1 MAGRRRH
8 ERFAVGGWEGA
19 LRVRRDVVVESQV
32 EGVLSVISDTP
43 GVPDEILTLDLI
55 GVRTS
60 ESLTVQVV
68 ESRPVVDLTARA
80 LHAGRPG
87 RTNRPA
93 YAGTSSIMFTIWSVV
108 LIRA

>member
-19 LRVRRDVVVESQV
+19 LRVRRDVVVESQA

-68 ESRPVVDLTARA
+68 ESRPVVVDGGVKHALRLSVLERARQSA
-80 LHAGRPG
+80 
-87 RTNRPA
+87 
-93 YAGTSSIMFTIWSVV
+93 
-108 LIRA
+108 